1 VRIPS
6 GDLAPARRGRRRRGR
21 RLLPVVLTVAAV
33 AAVGGGA
40 YALRKDDGAAQQ
52 RLAQPGPSACSTAGP
67 TTAPTKPAAPTKA
80 GAPTLV
86 LPATGKVSF
95 RLLNG
100 TARDGLGRTL
110 GDALAQRGFQVKSTG
125 NAPKPLTGPSRVYFG
140 PGARPA
146 AQLVAIHVIGAELS
160 PVPTA
165 PKGAVDLVIGSGFA
179 RLRTPAEV
187 KTFTARVL
195 AGTAPTAAAGT
206 PTTSAP
212 RPSGCA

>member
-1 VRIPS
+1 M
-6 GDLAPARRGRRRRGR
+6 
-21 RLLPVVLTVAAV
+21 PVALTVASL

-40 YALRKDDGAAQQ
+40 YALRQDDGAVQQ
-52 RLAQPGPSACSTAGP
+52 RLAQPGPSTCPSADP
-67 TTAPTKPAAPTKA
+67 TTPAPAA
-80 GAPTLV
+80 APTLV
-86 LPATGKVSF
+86 LPAPGKVAF

-100 TARDGLGRTL
+100 TPRDGLGRTI
-110 GDALAQRGFQVKSTG
+110 GDALAARGFQVTSTG
-125 NAPKPLTGPSRVYFG
+125 NAPKALSGASRVYFG

-146 AQLVAIHVIGAELS
+146 AQLVAIHIIGAELS

-165 PKGAVDLVIGSGFA
+165 PKGAVDLVLGTGFA

-195 AGTAPTAAAGT
+195 AGTAPAPAPATPAA
-206 PTTSAP
+206 

>member
-1 VRIPS
+1 M
-6 GDLAPARRGRRRRGR
+6 
-21 RLLPVVLTVAAV
+21 PVVLTVAAV

-52 RLAQPGPSACSTAGP
+52 RLAQPGPSACFTAGP
-67 TTAPTKPAAPTKA
+67 TTAPATAPTTAPTKA

-110 GDALAQRGFQVKSTG
+110 GDALAARGFQVKSTG

-165 PKGAVDLVIGSGFA
+165 PKGAVDLVIGTGFA

-195 AGTAPTAAAGT
+195 AGTAPTAVATT
-206 PTTSAP
+206 PAP

>member
-1 VRIPS
+1 M
-6 GDLAPARRGRRRRGR
+6 
-21 RLLPVVLTVAAV
+21 PVVLTVAAV

-40 YALRKDDGAAQQ
+40 YALRKDDGAAPQ
-52 RLAQPGPSACSTAGP
+52 RLAQPGPSACPTAVP
-67 TTAPTKPAAPTKA
+67 TTPAPSGAP
-80 GAPTLV
+80 APTLV
-86 LPATGKVSF
+86 LPAPGKVSF

-110 GDALAQRGFQVKSTG
+110 GDALATRGFQVKSTG
-125 NAPKPLTGPSRVYFG
+125 NAPKSLSGPSKVYFG

-195 AGTAPTAAAGT
+195 AGTAPTAAPGT
-206 PTTSAP
+206 PATSAP
-212 RPSGCA
+212 RPTGCA

>member
-1 VRIPS
+1 MRIPS

-21 RLLPVVLTVAAV
+21 RLLPVVLTVASV

-40 YALRKDDGAAQQ
+40 YALRQDDGAAQQ
-52 RLAQPGPSACSTAGP
+52 RLAQPGPSGCPSAVP
-67 TTAPTKPAAPTKA
+67 TTTPPSAASPKP

-110 GDALAQRGFQVKSTG
+110 GDALATRGFQVKSTG

-165 PKGAVDLVIGSGFA
+165 PKGAVDLVIGTGFA

-195 AGTAPTAAAGT
+195 AGTAPTAAAAT
-206 PTTSAP
+206 PAP
-212 RPSGCA
+212 RASGCA